1 VTVIEKIA
9 VTNTVKAN
17 SDQRISK
24 HSINLASLDPEEDAC
39 RVKTNDIGKDGL
51 KGILSMPFLV

>member
-17 SDQRISK
+17 SDQRMSK
-24 HSINLASLDPEEDAC
+24 HSINFASLDPEDDTC
-39 RVKTNDIGKDGL
+39 LVKTKDIGKDGL
-51 KGILSMPFLV
+51 NGMLSMPFLV